1 MTTLSPL
8 MVCPGRSIESIR
20 KKPQTIQ
27 AGPKAV
33 RLAAAGLL
41 SFQDLSLPHPSYLR
55 DPGRVTAN
63 FYRPMVIAPRRCEG
77 KKGTNTAGCRRG
89 DTGRSRLL
97 TRRVLKRKR
106 RKKNRKPCPK
116 QLSTPSGGGGRHSP
130 ESHPCST
137 GVARRESPPPPPT
150 AGRPAGPTGRRGR
163 DGTFERSHHRAPR
176 RRPPGAL
183 PTPSSAG
190 RRRGPRS
197 GKQ

>member
-1 MTTLSPL
+1 

-33 RLAAAGLL
+33 WLAAAGLL

-89 DTGRSRLL
+89 GHWAESTSDSAS
-97 TRRVLKRKR
+97 
-106 RKKNRKPCPK
+106 PK
-116 QLSTPSGGGGRHSP
+116 AKAQ
-130 ESHPCST
+130 EK
-137 GVARRESPPPPPT
+137 E
-150 AGRPAGPTGRRGR
+150 
-163 DGTFERSHHRAPR
+163 
-176 RRPPGAL
+176 
-183 PTPSSAG
+183 
-190 RRRGPRS
+190 
-197 GKQ
+197 